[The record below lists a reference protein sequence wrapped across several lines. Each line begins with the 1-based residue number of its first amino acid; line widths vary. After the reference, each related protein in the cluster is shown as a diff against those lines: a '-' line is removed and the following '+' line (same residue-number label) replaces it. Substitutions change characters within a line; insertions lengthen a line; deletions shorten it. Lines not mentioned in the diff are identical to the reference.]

1 MTEDTKERSRRYI
14 AAVETALSEL
24 KPIIM
29 PAIIARKDVERVV
42 EVAERYLS
50 DSKYYVETGKDVTSL
65 ASISYA
71 EGLLDALRFLKLGE
85 FSWPKGL
92 LSRKDRKDSNLETL
106 ESALN

>member
-24 KPIIM
+24 KPTIM

-42 EVAERYLS
+42 EVAKRYLS
-50 DSKYYVETGKDVTSL
+50 DSKYYVEIGKDVTSL

-85 FSWPKGL
+85 FSWPQELKMKKN
-92 LSRKDRKDSNLETL
+92 STT
-106 ESALN
+106 

>member
-1 MTEDTKERSRRYI
+1 MTEDAKERSRRYI
-14 AAVETALSEL
+14 AAVETALSGL
-24 KPIIM
+24 KPITM
-29 PAIIARKDVERVV
+29 PVIIARRDVERVV
-42 EVAERYLS
+42 EVAKRYLS
-50 DSKYYVETGKDVTSL
+50 DSKYYAETRKDVTSL

-92 LSRKDRKDSNLETL
+92 LSRKNRKDSNLETL